1 LASPTRFTD
10 AGAVDIWDAQF
21 RWRVGNE
28 LRDHTVDA
36 TWARVASTAAA
47 TEATQAAH
55 WARRY
60 VDAFSDW
67 RLLPDERL
75 LESAGTGVPIGWFG
89 RPRALLNAGAFV
101 LNQRTANARFDQER
115 FATTAGLA
123 VRLLDD
129 ALLSACQPGRTTP
142 ELRIGML
149 GVADAIAAMNLR
161 YDSPQALEQ
170 VMAMAK
176 ALATGCL
183 QGSVELARERGSH
196 VGNPSSRR
204 IATWEQRGMPQSLID
219 DARRYCVRHRRLT
232 AIERQP
238 NLALLANNASDALD
252 PVIQHKAFREN
263 TVPISAG
270 SMEPISNGVLL
281 AAHTALRSAVQ
292 PWIDVPINY
301 PLISPIH

>member
-1 LASPTRFTD
+1 LTSHTRFTD
-10 AGAVDIWDAQF
+10 ADAVDIWDAQF

-47 TEATQAAH
+47 PEAAEAAL

-60 VDAFSDW
+60 VEAFSDW

-75 LESAGTGVPIGWFG
+75 LESAGTGVPIRRFS

-101 LNQRTANARFDQER
+101 LNPRTAKARFDCDR
-115 FATTAGLA
+115 FAMTASLA

-129 ALLSACQPGRTTP
+129 AMLSAREHSQTTP

-161 YDSPQALEQ
+161 YDGEQALQ
-170 VMAMAK
+170 QAVAMAS

-183 QGSVELARERGSH
+183 HGSIELARERGSRL
-196 VGNPSSRR
+196 GGPSRARITIWERR
-204 IATWEQRGMPQSLID
+204 GTPQSLID
-219 DARRYCVRHRRLT
+219 DAKRWGVRHRRLT
-232 AIERQP
+232 AIGLQP

-252 PVIQHKAFREN
+252 PVMQPATPRGA
-263 TVPISAG
+263 TALVSAG
-270 SMEPISNGVLL
+270 SIERIPDDDLR
-281 AAHTALRSAVQ
+281 AAQVALRRAVQ
-292 PWIDVPINY
+292 PWIDTPINY
-301 PLISPIH
+301 PLI